1 MTDRKLQ
8 LEDWLDDLCVRF
20 IINIPAADLSHVP
33 RICFQV
39 EEAQWYYEDFIRPL
53 DPSLPSMTLRN
64 FCLKIFLHCPLLS
77 NFSESIHMRAF
88 EEFLL
93 YKTRVPVRGVILLS
107 ADMDEV
113 VLVKGWK
120 KGANWSFPR
129 GKINKDEDDLT
140 CAIREAYEETGY
152 DLEQSGLVPKDRSLV
167 KGIDVTGHGQQIR
180 LYVFRNVPRETYF
193 EAQTRKEISKID
205 WWRLSDLP
213 AYRKKGQQQNQ
224 PEAAANANKFYMVAP
239 FLPPLK
245 KWILDQ
251 KKKDARTAANNQHLE
266 AAGNISHDEGITE
279 DDQLV
284 EPSINYDAPVS
295 HDAERTRRNAADL
308 ALSAIMQVQP
318 STQGLQHN
326 AINPAQSQASH
337 SSGQQLLALLH
348 SKPPADQPP
357 PTQPYPQTPLEN
369 TITQIPFP
377 KTPHHQ
383 VPHPSHISNQPPPP
397 PFPLQQQQEQRP
409 MQNYSYQQPDLQV
422 RSDQRPIPNMQY
434 RHQMPQQ
441 IPQQI
446 PQRMPAQMP
455 QQFSAQIS
463 QQLPQ
468 HMLQQ
473 ASQHM
478 TQHIPQHMQTQLPQQ
493 RERHPYQPT
502 LIHPQPLPLNAQKV
516 LFTGGPVHS
525 TMVPQHIQQQPPHP
539 NFTTSGP
546 LPPPQFPN
554 VHSTMVPPLPKE
566 APAAALT
573 SHSLLLLN
581 AFKNRD
587 EVNVNITSNSLISEG
602 PTQPHPNSTRPEA
615 LELPGESSR
624 SIPVPLPTEAAQSSK
639 SHPSMKGDIPSTA
652 GQSQTARPPISENQ
666 RSMLLGMFKSPAAQP
681 ATLAAEPAAVVL
693 PSNSPSA
700 VELSAVELISPPEV
714 SRQTASKENT
724 PIGRASHK
732 ITGMNP
738 ELNLPFRATSIL
750 ARPANGNKDAKSYG
764 SLSKKPATRSEM
776 PNSSKRPSSEK
787 SFQPQI
793 LKRPQANTVKAS
805 PLLGASTI
813 AAYSPNPAPSN
824 LAGPSSSPLS
834 FTSQAPQSTEQK
846 HTLLSLFGKS
856 PTPAPSSIFGKSPM
870 PASSSM
876 SRTSSHD
883 GPSSNHLIDA
893 TRSAASRSR
902 VGSLA
907 SGNGEGSSRRGSQ
920 APISPADKGF
930 LLNYLDAVASR
941 GY

>member
-279 DDQLV
+279 DDQMV
-284 EPSINYDAPVS
+284 EPSINYNAPGS

-318 STQGLQHN
+318 STQGLQPN

-348 SKPPADQPP
+348 SKPPADHPP
-357 PTQPYPQTPLEN
+357 PTQPYPQTPIDN
-369 TITQIPFP
+369 TTTQIPFP
-377 KTPHHQ
+377 ETPHHQ
-383 VPHPSHISNQPPPP
+383 APYPSHISNPPPP
-397 PFPLQQQQEQRP
+397 PTFSFQQQQRP

-422 RSDQRPIPNMQY
+422 RPDPRSIPNMQY

-441 IPQQI
+441 IPQ
-446 PQRMPAQMP
+446 RMPAQMLPQMP

-473 ASQHM
+473 APQHM
-478 TQHIPQHMQTQLPQQ
+478 SQQIPQHMQSQLPQQ

-502 LIHPQPLPLNAQKV
+502 LIHPQPLPPNAQKV
-516 LFTGGPVHS
+516 LFTGGPAHS
-525 TMVPQHIQQQPPHP
+525 TTVPQHIQQQPPHH
-539 NFTTSGP
+539 NFTTSGHM
-546 LPPPQFPN
+546 PPPQFSN
-554 VHSTMVPPLPKE
+554 VHSNMGPPQPKE

-581 AFKNRD
+581 AFKNRE
-587 EVNVNITSNSLISEG
+587 EVNVNITSNSSITKG
-602 PTQPHPNSTRPEA
+602 PTQPHSNTTLPGA

-624 SIPVPLPTEAAQSSK
+624 SIPVPIPTEAAQSSE
-639 SHPSMKGDIPSTA
+639 SLPSINGGISGTA
-652 GQSQTARPPISENQ
+652 SQGQVARPPISANQ
-666 RSMLLGMFKSPAAQP
+666 QTILLSMFKSPAA
-681 ATLAAEPAAVVL
+681 ATAAVAL
-693 PSNSPSA
+693 PSKSPSA
-700 VELSAVELISPPEV
+700 VELSAVEVVSLPEV
-714 SRQTASKENT
+714 PRQKATKENAQ
-724 PIGRASHK
+724 IGGANHE
-732 ITGMNP
+732 IPEMNP

-750 ARPANGNKDAKSYG
+750 ARPTNGNKDTKSYG
-764 SLSKKPATRSEM
+764 SLSKKPVTRSEM
-776 PNSSKRPSSEK
+776 PNSSKGSPSEK

-793 LKRPQANTVKAS
+793 LKRPQANTIKAS

-813 AAYSPNPAPSN
+813 AAYSPSLAPSN
-824 LAGPSSSPLS
+824 LAGPSASPLS

-846 HTLLSLFGKS
+846 HALLSLFGKS
-856 PTPAPSSIFGKSPM
+856 PTPATSSAFGKSPM
-870 PASSSM
+870 AASSSM

-883 GPSSNHLIDA
+883 GPSPNHLIDA

-907 SGNGEGSSRRGSQ
+907 SGNGEGSSRRRSQ

>member
-1 MTDRKLQ
+1 MSERKMQ

-93 YKTRVPVRGVILLS
+93 YKTRVPVRGVILLNE
-107 ADMDEV
+107 DMDSV

-152 DLEQSGLVPKDRSLV
+152 DLESSGLVAKDRSLV

-180 LYVFRNVPRETYF
+180 LYVFRNVPMDTRF
-193 EAQTRKEISKID
+193 EAQTRKEISRIE

-213 AYRKKGQQQNQ
+213 AYRKKGQQQHQ

-251 KKKDARTAANNQHLE
+251 KRKDAKMAANNQ
-266 AAGNISHDEGITE
+266 ATGNISHDEGITE
-279 DDQLV
+279 DDQAI
-284 EPSINYDAPVS
+284 EPSINYNAS
-295 HDAERTRRNAADL
+295 ASQDAERTRRNAADL

-318 STQGLQHN
+318 SNQGLQPG

-348 SKPPADQPP
+348 GKPPVDQPP
-357 PTQPYPQTPLEN
+357 STQPPPQTPLDHI
-369 TITQIPFP
+369 ITQPPFP

-383 VPHPSHISNQPPPP
+383 VLNSSHILNQPPPP
-397 PFPLQQQQEQRP
+397 TFPLQQHQGQRP
-409 MQNYSYQQPDLQV
+409 MQAYSNQQPDLRV
-422 RSDQRPIPNMQY
+422 RQDQRSIPDMQY
-434 RHQMPQQ
+434 RHQVP
-441 IPQQI
+441 P
-446 PQRMPAQMP
+446 QMP
-455 QQFSAQIS
+455 Q
-463 QQLPQ
+463 
-468 HMLQQ
+468 
-473 ASQHM
+473 
-478 TQHIPQHMQTQLPQQ
+478 HIPQQ
-493 RERHPYQPT
+493 RERHPYQPP
-502 LIHPQPLPLNAQKV
+502 LIHPQPLPPNAQKV

-525 TMVPQHIQQQPPHP
+525 TMVPQHVQQQPPHP
-539 NFTTSGP
+539 NFTTSGSMH
-546 LPPPQFPN
+546 LPQFPS
-554 VHSTMVPPLPKE
+554 VHTTMVPPQPKE
-566 APAAALT
+566 APAALT

-581 AFKNRD
+581 AFKTRD
-587 EVNVNITSNSLISEG
+587 QANGNVTSSRMSSQAPAQSHVSPAI
-602 PTQPHPNSTRPEA
+602 REA
-615 LELPGESSR
+615 QELPGESSR
-624 SIPVPLPTEAAQSSK
+624 PIPVTAPTESK
-639 SHPSMKGDIPSTA
+639 YLPAFNAGIPST
-652 GQSQTARPPISENQ
+652 GSNNQTARPPISEHQ

-681 ATLAAEPAAVVL
+681 ATLAAAPVTVAL
-693 PSNSPSA
+693 PTSGSPSV
-700 VELSAVELISPPEV
+700 VELSAVELASPP
-714 SRQTASKENT
+714 
-724 PIGRASHK
+724 PIPQQEATDGNAAVGKASHG
-732 ITGMNP
+732 IPEMNP
-738 ELNLPFRATSIL
+738 ESNLPFRATSIL
-750 ARPANGNKDAKSYG
+750 TRPANGQKDTKPHG
-764 SLSKKPATRSEM
+764 SLSKKTITGSEM
-776 PNSSKRPSSEK
+776 HNSSKTAFQTSLEK
-787 SFQPQI
+787 PFQPQI

-805 PLLGASTI
+805 PLLAPSTI
-813 AAYSPNPAPSN
+813 AAYSPNLAPAN
-824 LAGPSSSPLS
+824 VTGPSTSPLS

-846 HTLLSLFGKS
+846 HALLSLFGKS
-856 PTPAPSSIFGKSPM
+856 PMA
-870 PASSSM
+870 ASSPI
-876 SRTSSHD
+876 SRTPPHD
-883 GPSSNHLIDA
+883 GPSSNTLIDA
-893 TRSAASRSR
+893 TRSVASRSR
-902 VGSLA
+902 VENLA
-907 SGNGEGSSRRGSQ
+907 SANGESMSRRGSQ
-920 APISPADKGF
+920 TPISSADKGF

>member
-284 EPSINYDAPVS
+284 EPSINYNAPVS

-318 STQGLQHN
+318 STQGLQPN

-357 PTQPYPQTPLEN
+357 PTQPYPQTPLES
-369 TITQIPFP
+369 TITQYLSLKLLI
-377 KTPHHQ
+377 
-383 VPHPSHISNQPPPP
+383 I
-397 PFPLQQQQEQRP
+397 
-409 MQNYSYQQPDLQV
+409 
-422 RSDQRPIPNMQY
+422 RSMPNVQY
-434 RHQMPQQ
+434 RHQ

-446 PQRMPAQMP
+446 SQRMPAQMP
-455 QQFSAQIS
+455 AQMSHQFSAQIS
-463 QQLPQ
+463 QQPPQ

-473 ASQHM
+473 APQHM
-478 TQHIPQHMQTQLPQQ
+478 SQQIPQHMQPQLPQQ
-493 RERHPYQPT
+493 RERHPYQPN
-502 LIHPQPLPLNAQKV
+502 LIHPQPLPPNAQKV

-546 LPPPQFPN
+546 MPPPQFPN
-554 VHSTMVPPLPKE
+554 VHSTMVPPQPKE

-581 AFKNRD
+581 AFKTRD

-602 PTQPHPNSTRPEA
+602 PTQPHPNTTLPEA

-624 SIPVPLPTEAAQSSK
+624 SIPVHIPTEAAQSTK
-639 SHPSMKGDIPSTA
+639 SLPTIKGGIPSTA
-652 GQSQTARPPISENQ
+652 SQSQTARPPISENQ

-681 ATLAAEPAAVVL
+681 ATLAAASAAVVQ
-693 PSNSPSA
+693 PSKSPSA
-700 VELSAVELISPPEV
+700 VELSAVEVASPPEV
-714 SRQTASKENT
+714 PRQTATKENT
-724 PIGRASHK
+724 PIGRASHE
-732 ITGMNP
+732 IPEMNP
-738 ELNLPFRATSIL
+738 EFNLPFELYRCPTVARGPIGEIIHQPTIPQKATAIQ
-750 ARPANGNKDAKSYG
+750 
-764 SLSKKPATRSEM
+764 SKP
-776 PNSSKRPSSEK
+776 
-787 SFQPQI
+787 
-793 LKRPQANTVKAS
+793 S

-813 AAYSPNPAPSN
+813 AAYSPNLAPSN
-824 LAGPSSSPLS
+824 LAGPSTSPLS

-846 HTLLSLFGKS
+846 HALLSLFGKS
-856 PTPAPSSIFGKSPM
+856 PTPAASSVFGKSPM
-870 PASSSM
+870 AASSSM